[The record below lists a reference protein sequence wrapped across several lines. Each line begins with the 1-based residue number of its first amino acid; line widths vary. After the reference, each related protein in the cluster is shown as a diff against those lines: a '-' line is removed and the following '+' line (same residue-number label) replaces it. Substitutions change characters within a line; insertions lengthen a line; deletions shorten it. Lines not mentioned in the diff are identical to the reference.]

1 MNRRLS
7 ESEKQSMNR
16 LSPLI
21 LLVLLITAPVR
32 AENLA
37 LEAAARLGL
46 AWAQYQLGNNYY
58 AGDDDYPVN
67 KRMAA
72 HWYMK
77 AALSG
82 HEKAQLSIGIAYR
95 RGQGIEQDDQA
106 ARMWMTKSAMQ
117 LHGLAMY
124 NLAILE
130 HDLGDLDEAYAWALI
145 GTEFSSEGQY
155 KVFCERVRMDLH
167 RKVSPSDVRIAQET
181 LEKLRCVIRNR

>member
-1 MNRRLS
+1 MFRFGF
-7 ESEKQSMNR
+7 
-16 LSPLI
+16 I
-21 LLVLLITAPVR
+21 FLLVLSVMPLR

-37 LEAAARLGL
+37 LESAARLGL
-46 AWAQYQLGNNYY
+46 AWAQYRLGNNYY

-67 KRMAA
+67 MKMAA

-82 HEKAQLSIGIAYR
+82 HEQAQLAIGIAYR
-95 RGQGIEQDDQA
+95 RGQGIEQDNQA

-145 GTEFSSEGQY
+145 GIEFSSENQY
-155 KVFCERVRMDLH
+155 KIFCERVRLDLDK
-167 RKVSPSDVRIAQET
+167 KVSPSDVRIARET
-181 LEKLRCVIRNR
+181 LEKFRYAIRNR